1 MTLDQYLAEWQPD
14 AALDLAALDESAR
27 AVPLLHAKWWRYYT
41 YERLRYKK
49 IDSDYKVLYR
59 QKWEYFLGKMDDAER
74 LELKWPPQPLKILS
88 GNVHI
93 YIDGDAAIQ
102 DLLKRKAYVEE
113 ILKFVEDVIKS
124 VNTRNFVIKSAID
137 FLKFKNGL

>member
-1 MTLDQYLAEWQPD
+1 MTLDQYLAEWQTD
-14 AALDLAALDESAR
+14 AALDLAARDEAAR
-27 AVPLLHAKWWRYYT
+27 QVPLLHAKWWRYYT

-74 LELKWPPQPLKILS
+74 LELEWPPQPLKILS

-93 YIDGDAAIQ
+93 YMEGDAAIR
-102 DLLKRKAYVEE
+102 DLLKRKAYIEE
-113 ILKFVEDVIKS
+113 ILKFIEDVIKS

-137 FLKFKNGL
+137 FLRFKNGL

>member
-1 MTLDQYLAEWQPD
+1 MTLDQYLAEWQTD

-27 AVPLLHAKWWRYYT
+27 QVPLLHAKWWNYYT

-49 IDSDYKVLYR
+49 VESDYKVLYR

-74 LELKWPPQPLKILS
+74 LELGWPPQPLKILS

-93 YIDGDAAIQ
+93 YMEGDAEIQ
-102 DLLKRKAYVEE
+102 NLLKRKAYIEE
-113 ILKFVEDVIKS
+113 ILKFIEDVIKS

-137 FLKFKNGL
+137 FLRFKNGL

>member
-1 MTLDQYLAEWQPD
+1 MIIAQIVNNSANSVHSDIRSSFGARIRGVSNDQQNASH
-14 AALDLAALDESAR
+14 ALD
-27 AVPLLHAKWWRYYT
+27 
-41 YERLRYKK
+41 K

-74 LELKWPPQPLKILS
+74 LELEWPPRPLKILS

-93 YIDGDAAIQ
+93 YIEGDAAIQ
-102 DLLKRKAYVEE
+102 NLLKRKAYLEE

-137 FLKFKNGL
+137 FLRFKNGL